1 MPPLLVATL
10 LLAATSPGAQVTA
23 VTVFNDRARVVR
35 EARLELHG
43 SARFEL
49 ALLPDS
55 VDPGSVR
62 LEVSG
67 ANGGKAEVR
76 QVELVH
82 VDTEI
87 FPEAE
92 ARKLLDQLDEADD
105 RLALAQRERKIVR
118 DQLQALEGI
127 APVAPSPDLRGPAP
141 KLNSSGWAQVL
152 AFLSGA
158 SERLRARA
166 RETTTR
172 IERLARER
180 QKLAAEAQALGETR
194 RRSGLQVTALL
205 SGEGPVRATL
215 SYLVGQTR
223 WRPAW
228 ELTYRDG
235 TQPGGDGAETV
246 QARLDGLVSQAT
258 GEEWTAAN
266 LTLSTA
272 VPGSA
277 TAIPELL
284 SWRIGQKERFQ
295 PISHAERPAAR
306 PAPPPDAPTP
316 DEELRA
322 NASREQLRERLVE
335 RAGQSAAAD
344 KESEDQGALDGE
356 ASAAKTLPEGL
367 AVGGGRAGAQ
377 KRSMAKP
384 TPSRPQAAPV
394 AAAPH
399 FFAPPTAAPPPPR
412 SAQSNAMSYELDVAN
427 SALSAKPA
435 APTEQIGLSP
445 PPGWLPPW
453 FPPDAP
459 ASLAGGFDLAFTAA
473 HPETLESGAAAR
485 RVPLFAESWPVKT
498 ERRCY
503 PALAAQAWLVAKLR
517 VPAARA
523 LPGGGAQLFVGAD
536 PAGEAQLKP
545 MAPGEE
551 LTLPL
556 GIDRAIKPER
566 NVAQLQSEK
575 GLFSK
580 GDVDD
585 YQVTIELANPY
596 PHSIDLRVFDQ
607 LPLQGDE
614 RVEVELLRAQPAVT
628 PDKDSGQLEWAF
640 ALAAGEKTQLTF
652 AYRLRRPHGARLH
665 Q

>member
-1 MPPLLVATL
+1 MPPLLFATL

-55 VDPGSVR
+55 VEPGSVR
-62 LEVSG
+62 LEVSAARG
-67 ANGGKAEVR
+67 EKAEVK
-76 QVELVH
+76 QVDLVH

-105 RLALAQRERKIVR
+105 RLALAQRERKILR

-127 APVAPSPDLRGPAP
+127 APVAPTPDLRGPAP

-152 AFLSGA
+152 AFLSSS

-166 RETTTR
+166 RETSAR
-172 IERLARER
+172 LERLGRER

-235 TQPGGDGAETV
+235 TQPGGNGAETV

-258 GEEWTAAN
+258 GEEWTAAS

-272 VPGSA
+272 QPGSA

-295 PISHAERPAAR
+295 PISHAQHTAAR
-306 PAPPPDAPTP
+306 PAPPPDAPVP
-316 DEELRA
+316 DEEPGA
-322 NASREQLRERLVE
+322 SASREQLRERLLA
-335 RAGQSAAAD
+335 RAGQSELDSA
-344 KESEDQGALDGE
+344 ESEDQGAAGDE
-356 ASAAKTLPEGL
+356 VSAVKTKAAALGM
-367 AVGGGRAGAQ
+367 GGGRAGAQ
-377 KRSMAKP
+377 KKNLAQSPPRPPP
-384 TPSRPQAAPV
+384 TPAP

-399 FFAPPTAAPPPPR
+399 FFAPPTAAAPPQR
-412 SAQSNAMSYELDVAN
+412 SASSNAMSLDVEVAGN
-427 SALSAKPA
+427 AQSAKPA

-445 PPGWLPPW
+445 PPGWLPPS

-459 ASLAGGFDLAFTAA
+459 ASLAGGFDLAFTVA

-485 RVPLFAESWPVKT
+485 RVPLFAESWPVRT

-517 VPAARA
+517 VPAERA
-523 LPGGGAQLFVGAD
+523 LPGGAAQLFVGAD
-536 PAGEAQLKP
+536 PAGDAQLKP

-566 NVAQLQSEK
+566 NITQLQSEK

-580 GDVDD
+580 DDVDD

-607 LPLQGDE
+607 LPLKGDE

-628 PDKDSGQLEWAF
+628 PDKDSGRLEWAF